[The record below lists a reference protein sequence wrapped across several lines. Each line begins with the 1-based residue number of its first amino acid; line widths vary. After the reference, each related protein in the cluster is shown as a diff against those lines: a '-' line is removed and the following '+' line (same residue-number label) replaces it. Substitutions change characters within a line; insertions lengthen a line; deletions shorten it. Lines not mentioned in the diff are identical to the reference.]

1 MARSF
6 YHFRKYLGKRNYF
19 SYSHSKTH
27 IFRHWCVTLFSSRV
41 METSDLIFSY
51 VTLYLI
57 QFRTSSVAAGQCV
70 WLWSPLRTWTLPSR
84 EDVSDS
90 FPLRWVFIYLPVI
103 GLFLCVLTICLH
115 EAATDIEWSAAMHL
129 ATKRVSLDAPDF
141 SEEQL
146 SAKSILVSSEV
157 SHIIGAFIFKREE
170 NI

>member
-115 EAATDIEWSAAMHL
+115 EAATDIE
-129 ATKRVSLDAPDF
+129 
-141 SEEQL
+141 
-146 SAKSILVSSEV
+146 
-157 SHIIGAFIFKREE
+157 
-170 NI
+170 